1 MLKTKKNK
9 LLILFLLLF
18 LFLGASFVL
27 AQKPLEITYPEIPG
41 ATAPATTKTALPDY
55 IRYVFQFSL
64 FLGALIA
71 FGSFIYGG
79 VRYLTSAGSPSAQ
92 KDAKSQISAGIL
104 GLIILISAYLILNTI
119 NPQLV
124 AWEVSLPGRAPG
136 ALPVAGILKP
146 GPPTYL
152 EIPIGGLIENLFC
165 KNAEGE
171 VETSPCSRERLNQIN
186 QLAKE
191 IQEAAK
197 ELKEPIE
204 ELKKLYSC
212 SNCCQDC
219 CKNVCDWAECKE
231 ICDWNEEEGY
241 WENCPLGNLCCEGTQ
256 IEGCWQNCGA
266 YSCCE
271 GESWEHHYLYK
282 ECRFNCCEFFQPCR
296 CENCEE
302 CICVRPDGEC
312 CNPEDPDRHYEDILV
327 RALIDK
333 DLLKEG
339 ETDPYPELTDI
350 TTALKNLRLKI
361 GLLSLIEELK
371 KEENLSHWLSEE
383 ESKNLIENLLIGTPV
398 EKDKL
403 KKVLK
408 NTEVLEYIIEK
419 EGYRNELFNDKNAA
433 KIVLRILDFLKNEV
447 AINEISWMGTQADS
461 NHEWIELY
469 NNTQGTINLEGWELK
484 AEDGDP
490 TISLSGVILP
500 QGFYLLEAAEEAIS
514 DITADLIYSGE
525 LEDEGEILEIYD
537 QFGNLVDKVNCPT
550 RWFAGDKDSKT
561 SMERINPKEESDF
574 ENWATN
580 FSIKVEEENKKDFI
594 NGKDK
599 DGNLI
604 YGTPKNQN
612 SVGVS
617 IVSYPSFSALVGW
630 LKERLR
636 YEESLREKLIL
647 LLKKDKTLEKLL
659 ISPDT
664 QDAFKNL
671 LTGNDARFKTFLKIK
686 GVLRILLEDETN
698 LNQLLADPH
707 TEEVF
712 RKILKMEK
720 DEDWA
725 EFKANLDQAREN
737 LKLINDFK
745 KDLAWVNEA
754 SSLMR
759 NCLEPP
765 LSFDQKRSSLE
776 EVNEEYKEEWLE
788 NIETMVQ
795 VNGNWIEDPSLFYC
809 HKRLW

>member
-1 MLKTKKNK
+1 MPKFRKAK

-18 LFLGASFVL
+18 LFLGASFIY

-41 ATAPATTKTALPDY
+41 VTAPTITKTALPDY

-71 FGSFIYGG
+71 LSSFVYGG
-79 VRYLTSAGSPSAQ
+79 VRYLTSAGSPSGI

-136 ALPVAGILKP
+136 ALPTAGLPKL
-146 GPPTYL
+146 GPPTYF

-186 QLAKE
+186 YLAKE

-219 CKNVCDWAECKE
+219 CKNVCDWAECSE
-231 ICDWNEEEGY
+231 ICELDEKTGNWK
-241 WENCPLGNLCCEGTQ
+241 NCPLGNLCCEGTQ

-271 GESWEHHYLYK
+271 GRIWEHHYLYK

-302 CICVRPDGEC
+302 CICVRPDGDC
-312 CNPEDPDRHYEDILV
+312 CNPEDPDRHYEDPIV
-327 RALIDK
+327 KALLEEI
-333 DLLKEG
+333 G
-339 ETDPYPELTDI
+339 I
-350 TTALKNLRLKI
+350 ALKNLRLKI

-371 KEENLSHWLSEE
+371 KEENLGDWLSEE
-383 ESKNLIENLLIGTPV
+383 ESKNLIENLLIGIPL

-403 KKVLK
+403 KEVLK
-408 NTEVLEYIIEK
+408 NTEVLEYLVER

-433 KIVLRILDFLKNEV
+433 KTAMKILDFLKNEV

-469 NNTQGTINLEGWELK
+469 NNTQGSINLEGWELK
-484 AEDGDP
+484 AKDGSP
-490 TISLSGVILP
+490 TISLSGAIP
-500 QGFYLLEAAEEAIS
+500 AQGFYLLETEEEAIS

-525 LEDEGEILEIYD
+525 LEDGGEILEIYD
-537 QFGNLVDKVNCPT
+537 QFGNLIDKVNCPT
-550 RWFAGDKDSKT
+550 RWFAGDENSKT
-561 SMERINPKEESDF
+561 SMERINPKEESNF

-580 FSIKVEEENKKDFI
+580 FSIKVGEENKEDFI

-599 DGNLI
+599 DGNPI
-604 YGTPKNQN
+604 YGTPKNPN
-612 SVGVS
+612 SAGVS
-617 IVSYPSFSALVGW
+617 IISYPSLNNLLGE

-636 YEESLREKLIL
+636 YEEGLREKLML
-647 LLKKDKTLEKLL
+647 LLKKGGTLEKLL
-659 ISPDT
+659 ISSDT

-671 LTGNDARFKTFLKIK
+671 LTGDDTRFKTFLKIE
-686 GVLRILLEDETN
+686 GALRILLEKETN
-698 LNQLLADPH
+698 LSQLLADSH

-720 DEDWA
+720 DEDWE

-745 KDLAWVNEA
+745 RDLAWVNEA

-765 LSFDQKRSSLE
+765 ISFDQKRSSFE

-788 NIETMVQ
+788 NIETIVQ